1 MHFDYIIGNPPYS
14 DRTNADCGGKG
25 GGANNLDS
33 DIYEKSR
40 EYADHVSF
48 IIRAKHFIR
57 EPCNFR
63 RVLFSSGNLKEI
75 KFVHPSN
82 FPMVQNT
89 QTCIVT
95 WDANHQGPCAVTY
108 NDGEV
113 IDRVLTRDTLIKLNN
128 KEFELEV
135 PNNMKHR
142 HLYGKIMRYTIED
155 KEGGVPLVE
164 IMGKRGEPPTMR
176 YVDEAL
182 TDRGYGKHGVVMNYN
197 ATWTSMGKMCAKEP
211 EWRISGSIVML
222 ETSSKEESERL
233 IEYLESKPVT
243 DAVKKIKRS
252 FANSKYVFA
261 LIPDCVL

>member
-1 MHFDYIIGNPPYS
+1 MKFSMIVGNPPYS

-33 DIYEKSR
+33 DIFTESMKH
-40 EYADHVSF
+40 ADKVSF

-63 RVLFSSGNLKEI
+63 RKLFESGHISSIEY
-75 KFVHPSN
+75 VHPSN

-95 WDANHQGPCAVTY
+95 WDVNHNGPCKVTY
-108 NDGEV
+108 DDGET
-113 IDRVLTRDTLIKLNN
+113 IERTLTRDTLIKLNN

-135 PNNMKHR
+135 PNNLKHR
-142 HLYGKIMRYTIED
+142 HLYGKLLRYKIVD

-164 IMGKRGEPPTMR
+164 IMGKRGVPPTMR
-176 YVDEAL
+176 YVDPEL
-182 TDRGYGKHGVVMNYN
+182 TDRGYGRHGVVMNYN
-197 ATWTSMGKMCAKEP
+197 ATWTGMGKMAVKKP

-222 ETSSKEESERL
+222 ETQNEKESEELIKHLQSKE
-233 IEYLESKPVT
+233 ICDK
-243 DAVKKIKRS
+243 VKKIKRS

-261 LIPDCVL
+261 LLPDL